1 MESSSPWRRTWW
13 WMLLLVQILG
23 ATLVPCVESQ
33 SGVISLGSK
42 LSGDET
48 WLSQNG
54 TFTMGFH
61 AIPANSSNLYVGV
74 WYSGVPITPVWL
86 LNRETPVKPGASLS
100 ILKGGNITLVD
111 GDGSQVWT
119 SDTAVFGVTEAIF
132 LENGNLVLRNASGAT
147 VFDSFDILANT
158 FLPGMYV
165 STPPPLN
172 LNSRSHFSHFQI
184 EVSMNT
190 YASMSFDDG
199 NWFRHFEGHFPA
211 CHVCDPPPASS

>member
-1 MESSSPWRRTWW
+1 MHLVVLPREGLASELKVTSKKKIIEVRAMESSSSWRRTWW

-61 AIPANSSNLYVGV
+61 AIPANSSNLYLGV

-119 SDTAVFGVTEAIF
+119 SDTATFGVTEAIF

-165 STPPPLN
+165 STPPHLN
-172 LNSRSHFSHFQI
+172 PNSRSHLSHFQI
-184 EVSMNT
+184 KVSL
-190 YASMSFDDG
+190 AD
-199 NWFRHFEGHFPA
+199 
-211 CHVCDPPPASS
+211 

>member
-1 MESSSPWRRTWW
+1 MESSSSSSWRRTWW

-23 ATLVPCVESQ
+23 ATWVPCVESQ

-42 LSGDET
+42 LSGEET

-111 GDGSQVWT
+111 GDGSQVWA
-119 SDTAVFGVTEAIF
+119 SDTAVFGVTDAIF

-147 VFDSFDILANT
+147 VFDSFDILADT

-172 LNSRSHFSHFQI
+172 VNFSISPLESPH
-184 EVSMNT
+184 
-190 YASMSFDDG
+190 
-199 NWFRHFEGHFPA
+199 
-211 CHVCDPPPASS
+211 